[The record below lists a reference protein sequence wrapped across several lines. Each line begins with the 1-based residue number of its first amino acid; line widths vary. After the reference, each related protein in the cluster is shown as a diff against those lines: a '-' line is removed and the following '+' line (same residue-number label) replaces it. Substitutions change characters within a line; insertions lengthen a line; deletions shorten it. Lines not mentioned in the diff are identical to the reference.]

1 MFVCMCVCMYV
12 CMSSEWIWNCSKMLA
27 NHIKVCAKHV
37 RFIHKCLEHA
47 CAWLL
52 CANLHHDRQNHG
64 ESQNFTFS
72 ASPRSN
78 VHACREVQWKRLS
91 AIKPCRMCSTRCKR
105 SFRAFTLLV
114 TEIFNI
120 FQFLVTRP
128 GAVLVDVGKSSR
140 SLRKASDATNTLKT
154 LFCVQ
159 WAIKLMQSTF
169 TDEVRVPQTWVRWGS
184 HKGEQNIQ
192 FRLKIN
198 QKFSQTQ
205 ASSVKPCR
213 KRFRMTC
220 ECFSIVCVCLLCII
234 PVQHG
239 WNHENSIFFTF

>member
-1 MFVCMCVCMYV
+1 MLSVRVSHRSCGHWKSHPWNSDWVWLKLLIQRYAWRWRRQMWFMY
-12 CMSSEWIWNCSKMLA
+12 
-27 NHIKVCAKHV
+27 AKHV
-37 RFIHKCLEHA
+37 RLIHKCLEHA

-72 ASPRSN
+72 ASPRNN

-114 TEIFNI
+114 TEIW
-120 FQFLVTRP
+120 LVKDGLP
-128 GAVLVDVGKSSR
+128 GHVIS
-140 SLRKASDATNTLKT
+140 
-154 LFCVQ
+154 
-159 WAIKLMQSTF
+159 
-169 TDEVRVPQTWVRWGS
+169 WGS
-184 HKGEQNIQ
+184 HKSEQNLK

-198 QKFSQTQ
+198 QKFWETW
-205 ASSVKPCR
+205 ANNVKPCR
-213 KRFRMTC
+213 KHFRMTC
-220 ECFSIVCVCLLCII
+220 ECVPIVYVCLLYVI

-239 WNHENSIFFTF
+239 WYHENSIFFTF